1 MADKGSA
8 HHPKEEDDVVE
19 MKKALA
25 TGSGSSHAVAAS
37 TVAPIVCY
45 CMASILMTVVNKY
58 VVSGT
63 GFNMNFLLLC
73 MQSSVCV
80 ACVYTVKKLG
90 IISFRDFDSKDAKT
104 WFPISV
110 LLVGVIYTGS
120 KSLQY
125 LSIPVYTIFK
135 NLTIILIAYGE
146 VIWFGGRVTG
156 LTLVSFILMVISSI
170 IAAWADISDALA
182 IGDPAVAE
190 AMNGLST
197 VSGVVSKMNVGY
209 FWMFLNCATSA
220 AYVLT
225 MRKRIKLTGFSDWDT
240 MFYNNLLSIP
250 VLAVASIIAEDWG
263 YENLSRNFPPNTRNF
278 LLFAIAFSG
287 AAAVGISYTTAW
299 CIRATSSTTYSMVG
313 ALNKLPVAASGM
325 IFFGDPVTFG
335 SVTAVAVGFFAGL
348 VYAVAKNNQKKA
360 EAASQPG
367 IIPLAN
373 RTS

>member
-1 MADKGSA
+1 MAERTHSV
-8 HHPKEEDDVVE
+8 KEEDDVAE
-19 MKKALA
+19 IRRALA
-25 TGSGSSHAVAAS
+25 TGSASSPNS
-37 TVAPIVCY
+37 GTSSVAPIVCY
-45 CMASILMTVVNKY
+45 CMASILMTVVNKF
-58 VVSGT
+58 VVSGSQ
-63 GFNMNFLLLC
+63 FNMNFLLLC

-80 ACVYTVKKLG
+80 GSVMIVKKLG
-90 IISFRDFDSKDAKT
+90 IISFRDFDTKDAKM
-104 WFPISV
+104 WFPISCM
-110 LLVGVIYTGS
+110 LVGVIYTGS

-146 VIWFGGRVTG
+146 VLWFGGRVTG
-156 LTLVSFILMVISSI
+156 LTLVSFILMVASSI
-170 IAAWADISDALA
+170 IAAWADINDALA
-182 IGDPAVAE
+182 TGDPAAAIGGFPSVTE
-190 AMNGLST
+190 
-197 VSGVVSKMNVGY
+197 VVYKMNVGY
-209 FWMFLNCATSA
+209 FWMFTNCATSA

-225 MRKRIKLTGFSDWDT
+225 MRKKIKGTGFSDWDT

-250 VLAVASIIAEDWG
+250 VLAVASIIAENWG
-263 YENLSRNFPPNTRNF
+263 YDNLNRNFPPETRNF

-335 SVTAVAVGFFAGL
+335 SVSAVGVGFFAGL

-360 EAASQPG
+360 EMAAQQG
-367 IIPLAN
+367 VIPLAN